1 MLLNVVM
8 VIPMALSMMTMA
20 STVAVL
26 FSSLGLD
33 LVLLQDFLV
42 SFSLLSRLLIHDQL
56 ILLIRS

>member
-8 VIPMALSMMTMA
+8 VIPVALSMMTMA

>member
-8 VIPMALSMMTMA
+8 VITVALSMKTMA